1 MDERL
6 IALAKSMNLC
16 DGGFNNDPEEHP
28 NLEWATGWKVKTA
41 IEMLP
46 LLYEQQQRGRNNGR
60 SSYGLKHDVEHLFQK
75 YAPELSSVHTNW
87 MGNGE
92 LILAMAYCGYH
103 IRNQCG
109 PNAYYRLRNRRKG
122 CDNKRGKAKEEADRM
137 EKEIETLLRQ
147 KVAEHCRPKE

>member
-6 IALAKSMNLC
+6 LALAKSMNLC
-16 DGGFNNDPEEHP
+16 DGGFNNDPEEQP
-28 NLEWATGWKVKTA
+28 NLDWATGWKVKTA

-46 LLYEQQQRGRNNGR
+46 LLYEQSRNRKASR
-60 SSYGLKHDVEHLFQK
+60 SSYGLKHEIEDLFRW
-75 YAPELSSVHTNW
+75 YAPELSSIHTNW

-103 IRNQCG
+103 SYDRSG
-109 PNAYYRLRNRRKG
+109 PNAYYHLRDRRKG
-122 CDNKRGKAKEEADRM
+122 AIFKKGKAREEADEM
-137 EKEIETLLRQ
+137 EKQIETLLRQ

>member
-6 IALAKSMNLC
+6 ISLAKSMNLC
-16 DGGFNNDPEEHP
+16 DGGFNNDPATP
-28 NLEWATGWKVKTA
+28 ISYDWATGWKVKTA

-46 LLYEQQQRGRNNGR
+46 LLYEQSRNRKASR
-60 SSYGLKHDVEHLFQK
+60 SSYGLKHEIEDLFRW
-75 YAPELSSVHTNW
+75 YAPELSSIHTNW

-103 IRNQCG
+103 SYDRSG
-109 PNAYYRLRNRRKG
+109 PNAFYHLRDRRKG
-122 CDNKRGKAKEEADRM
+122 AIFKTECKAKEEAERM
-137 EKEIETLLRQ
+137 MREVELLLRQ